1 MDKNKMNEVLQSIK
15 QTNELL
21 TKILNA
27 KESKVKMYKLTEGT
41 KIQDL
46 EESELLIYLNEKYN
60 TKLKANGLKNLCNL
74 KDVKTNSKYRKIF
87 GNDFDLVLI

>member
-1 MDKNKMNEVLQSIK
+1 MNELLQSIK
-15 QTNELL
+15 ETNDLL

-41 KIQDL
+41 EIQEL
-46 EESELLIYLNEKYN
+46 EESKLLIYLNEKYN

-74 KDVKTNSKYRKIF
+74 KDVKTQSKFRKIF
-87 GNDFDLVLI
+87 GVDFDLVLI